1 MRAPANSVGDLA
13 LAPHLR
19 GRRSPATTTG
29 AGVAAS
35 VPAGCRSAFAA
46 ADLGIHRV
54 VVWAL
59 DDAVEELSSLEY
71 DELARVAGLSLSSAL
86 AGSQVV
92 ILERGTLRDSSFSFT
107 PGAPLYPSATGTL
120 TQSPPSASALI
131 VGWAISADTITIDPH
146 DPVEVIE

>member
-19 GRRSPATTTG
+19 GRGGASAV

-35 VPAGCRSAFAA
+35 ALSAGQRSVTAV
-46 ADLGIHRV
+46 ADVGIHRL

-59 DDAVEELSSLEY
+59 DGGVVELSGLDY
-71 DELARVAGLSLSSAL
+71 GDLVLVAGLSLSSAL
-86 AGSQVV
+86 AGSELV
-92 ILERGTLRDSSFSFT
+92 ILESGTLRDSSFAFT

-131 VGWAISADTITIDPH
+131 VGWAISADTITIDLH
-146 DPVEVIE
+146 DPIEVLE